1 MTEDLPDI
9 PLKIPLCVRLRFFL
23 RKWAIRTVRCAIR
36 LATRLQWEWA
46 VYKLMEL
53 QRWMGWNF
61 EQ

>member
-36 LATRLQWEWA
+36 LA